1 MYAYVYKRGVVPCS
15 KEEFVLN
22 HSPLKKSFVLT
33 GLLTIAAVVLRTVL
47 QFTAI
52 DHSTG
57 FYHSGVVE
65 IIFNVFL
72 LAAVA
77 LIWLSVRRCGKEV
90 NDQPKRFSSEFFIG
104 LMLMGFT
111 AELSYLFP
119 FLTEIRGLLSG
130 DGLYLPSALPAIIFV
145 IGGVLLLYQGLL
157 GISGKQESIDLLSA
171 SIMSLWGAAALVCTY
186 LSHTIV
192 YHVSDNMLHILAIA
206 AMAFFLTNCL
216 KYMMGT
222 ELATCGRRTILY
234 GLVTV
239 FFGVTLVLPRLVS
252 LLVNGNTEILGAPN
266 FSELIFVL
274 VSAPVAAIAAAT
286 IAFGKVSAATE
297 ESEEVVEEIEVQE

>member
-77 LIWLSVRRCGKEV
+77 LIWLSVRSAVSVKTTL
-90 NDQPKRFSSEFFIG
+90 P
-104 LMLMGFT
+104 FT
-111 AELSYLFP
+111 ICAKSV
-119 FLTEIRGLLSG
+119 
-130 DGLYLPSALPAIIFV
+130 ALA
-145 IGGVLLLYQGLL
+145 
-157 GISGKQESIDLLSA
+157 K
-171 SIMSLWGAAALVCTY
+171 
-186 LSHTIV
+186 
-192 YHVSDNMLHILAIA
+192 
-206 AMAFFLTNCL
+206 AMA
-216 KYMMGT
+216 
-222 ELATCGRRTILY
+222 ASSSI
-234 GLVTV
+234 
-239 FFGVTLVLPRLVS
+239 TLS
-252 LLVNGNTEILGAPN
+252 
-266 FSELIFVL
+266 
-274 VSAPVAAIAAAT
+274 
-286 IAFGKVSAATE
+286 
-297 ESEEVVEEIEVQE
+297 